1 MKKFTFKLDSV
12 LSLRLHKERLVMQ
25 EVGAL
30 TQELARVKAVMAA
43 LEKERFEVEG
53 NLAQRMSGG
62 MSGAELQG
70 VQAYIKGIAGQWGEE
85 LALCDKVQLY
95 LDAKRGELARC
106 AVDRKAM
113 ETLRDRQREA
123 FLREQDAEQRKQDEE
138 TVLVHRAA
146 MARNRK

>member
-1 MKKFTFKLDSV
+1 MKKFRFKLASV
-12 LSLRLHKERLVMQ
+12 LSLRLHKEQQVMQ

-30 TQELARVKAVMAA
+30 TQELSRVEDGMAA
-43 LEKERFEVEG
+43 LEKEKIGVEQG
-53 NLAQRMSGG
+53 LASRMETG

-70 VQAYIKGIAGQWGEE
+70 VQGYIAGLVVQWQEE
-85 LALCDKVQLY
+85 EALREKVQRY

-113 ETLRDRQREA
+113 ETLRDRKREA
-123 FLREQDAEQRKQDEE
+123 FLREQEEEMRKQQEE

-146 MARNRK
+146 MARNGR